1 MTKRQIDRLLMSA
14 VAEALG
20 VSVPARRPSRNTA
33 KSNADSASRQ
43 PARTLEH
50 A

>member
-20 VSVPARRPSRNTA
+20 VSIATPRGARRGHTGKSTA
-33 KSNADSASRQ
+33 RRGQ
-43 PARTLEH
+43 RARTLEH